1 MEGEVANVHFTN
13 RVEKSD
19 RKKSSILEIS
29 LISDVGLISEKDE
42 HTCFTLTSLI
52 KITFFSLNVGKRRN
66 QRSNIGML
74 KI

>member
-1 MEGEVANVHFTN
+1 MEGEVTNVHFTN

-19 RKKSSILEIS
+19 LKKLSILEIS

-52 KITFFSLNVGKRRN
+52 KITFFSLIQTLYGKA
-66 QRSNIGML
+66 
-74 KI
+74 KD